1 MDNEEFELLLQKA
14 SLGCC
19 PKEDLLDAKERLE
32 SAVEDKNAE
41 CADFEQVLQ
50 MMSFEGKDNTNPD
63 EVKKAMESHG
73 VAAISRDE
81 IKVLQ
86 EQRNRL
92 AHYLTNITDALD
104 EFKNFNKYTC
114 FNNIRALLKV
124 NPDVK
129 IGMIEKEAGVR
140 LGYMSRLEKPDNSSE
155 PTLEFVATAAKMLG
169 VSIDFLISANID
181 EVTPTEKYVL
191 EFIKKIADDSKCG
204 NLYWHRE
211 PNQKLNNPTDLYS
224 EFGPAPHPLQ
234 SPDDDSMDCNGN
246 YREASFF
253 SRFYPEK
260 VIQVTGNTYWSR
272 LEDAESD
279 MYILPCVINMDD
291 NCVEGQACYEIYL
304 VAPDKS
310 VVPLC
315 NTIMACDLIKSA
327 VKDLYM
333 QIEVLA
339 SHVNIDNKARS
350 VIDAYLNK
358 DKKVLSKTFKVP
370 EPSSDD
376 FMTDI
381 DLPFK

>member
-1 MDNEEFELLLQKA
+1 MNNEEFELLLQKA

-155 PTLEFVATAAKMLG
+155 PTL
-169 VSIDFLISANID
+169 D
-181 EVTPTEKYVL
+181 
-191 EFIKKIADDSKCG
+191 
-204 NLYWHRE
+204 
-211 PNQKLNNPTDLYS
+211 
-224 EFGPAPHPLQ
+224 
-234 SPDDDSMDCNGN
+234 
-246 YREASFF
+246 
-253 SRFYPEK
+253 
-260 VIQVTGNTYWSR
+260 
-272 LEDAESD
+272 
-279 MYILPCVINMDD
+279 
-291 NCVEGQACYEIYL
+291 
-304 VAPDKS
+304 
-310 VVPLC
+310 
-315 NTIMACDLIKSA
+315 
-327 VKDLYM
+327 
-333 QIEVLA
+333 
-339 SHVNIDNKARS
+339 
-350 VIDAYLNK
+350 
-358 DKKVLSKTFKVP
+358 
-370 EPSSDD
+370 
-376 FMTDI
+376 
-381 DLPFK
+381 